1 MNGIVKLTNFA
12 GSIGGVA
19 SALGNLASDFG
30 VGSGWQDSLRQASF
44 GGVPFGVDIAAGQN
58 GRKVAVHQYPWRDG
72 AWPEDMGQKERRY
85 EITGFL
91 IENSVVYGGGSVIQQ
106 LGQLRAVCEMAGPQS
121 VVHPLFGAGQASA
134 LDFNWE
140 ARADLGRVIQFR
152 LSLLKGLTRIF
163 PVTQSSGVASAVSG
177 LQSASL
183 LDMVKDVASIVAAG
197 AAAVSAAV
205 TTVVGFLTSVYKLVH
220 DVRRVFN
227 SISNLSGNF
236 GLLFGGGNKGYAGS
250 NIDTNS
256 TATTSGSLEAGVAH
270 VAAVMAASS
279 SLQAAAG
286 NIGSD
291 QDSFASAALSLMASI
306 ASAATSPRDAIQI
319 LSTLAAYSSIGATTS
334 SVIGNDMATM
344 QTAVSAFMRRA
355 AIAQLASVATTF
367 QPQSV
372 EDALAVRNAVIAV
385 IDDEITHA
393 GDAGDDNSYM
403 ALKALRQA
411 VVADLNDRATQLSSM
426 ADYTFQAAL
435 PALSL
440 AQQLYQDAARADEL
454 ILEAGAVHPAFM
466 PTNFTAL
473 AQ

>member
-1 MNGIVKLTNFA
+1 
-12 GSIGGVA
+12 
-19 SALGNLASDFG
+19 
-30 VGSGWQDSLRQASF
+30 
-44 GGVPFGVDIAAGQN
+44 
-58 GRKVAVHQYPWRDG
+58 
-72 AWPEDMGQKERRY
+72 
-85 EITGFL
+85 
-91 IENSVVYGGGSVIQQ
+91 
-106 LGQLRAVCEMAGPQS
+106 
-121 VVHPLFGAGQASA
+121 
-134 LDFNWE
+134 
-140 ARADLGRVIQFR
+140 
-152 LSLLKGLTRIF
+152 
-163 PVTQSSGVASAVSG
+163 
-177 LQSASL
+177 
-183 LDMVKDVASIVAAG
+183 
-197 AAAVSAAV
+197 
-205 TTVVGFLTSVYKLVH
+205 
-220 DVRRVFN
+220 
-227 SISNLSGNF
+227 
-236 GLLFGGGNKGYAGS
+236 
-250 NIDTNS
+250 
-256 TATTSGSLEAGVAH
+256 
-270 VAAVMAASS
+270 
-279 SLQAAAG
+279 
-286 NIGSD
+286 
-291 QDSFASAALSLMASI
+291 
-306 ASAATSPRDAIQI
+306 
-319 LSTLAAYSSIGATTS
+319 
-334 SVIGNDMATM
+334 VIGNDMATM